1 MRVQCRWNNGPN
13 GPHRQMR
20 PIWTVFPFPMRHLPY
35 SRCRWNTKFA
45 YRDGRGRRRSKS
57 AKILRTSYMVI
68 FAANVPACCLCITL
82 RSSSTLFLSHP
93 QLVDVSR
100 IGGDRRRR
108 WDSVVHKRE
117 RGRAL
122 KVSVGAALRALKR
135 NGWSKDFLGRE
146 DKGN

>member
-1 MRVQCRWNNGPN
+1 
-13 GPHRQMR
+13 
-20 PIWTVFPFPMRHLPY
+20 
-35 SRCRWNTKFA
+35 
-45 YRDGRGRRRSKS
+45 
-57 AKILRTSYMVI
+57 MVLKQI
-68 FAANVPACCLCITL
+68 FADYASPYALL
-82 RSSSTLFLSHP
+82 LSTLFLRP
-93 QLVDVSR
+93 PTVGGRADVSG
-100 IGGDRRRR
+100 IGGDRRRHRRRRR